1 MTMFSLYLKSHLR
14 ETCKRLLTA
23 SLLSTALPIAVVIP
37 NTALAA
43 GVSEVAETNVV
54 HLTVHQGRL
63 LQLDG
68 LPDSVLV
75 ADPNIAS
82 FELPSPGNLFV
93 YAKSVGT
100 TTLYAMDEN
109 GTVINAIRLVSEHD
123 LKALGERIKRE
134 FPGADIQLEASIPS
148 GVIVRGSVDTPQD
161 AKRVIDSVQAY
172 ISASA
177 GAQGGGQGGGG
188 GGGGEK
194 LPGSSESSAKV
205 INQLKI
211 KTPSQI
217 NIQVRVVEV
226 SRKLTSE
233 LGFNWAASLST
244 GSGNINAGSGTR
256 LGLFDSATG
265 RFSNP
270 TDAGFLSFGRSR
282 LSGLLTAL
290 NQQGMA
296 TVLAEPNL
304 TAMSGE
310 TAAFAAGGEVPIVL
324 ITNNSVSIDYKSYG
338 VILRMTP
345 TLLSANRISLHIAPE
360 VSELT
365 DVGAVD
371 IPGGSRVPALKVR
384 RTDTTVELASGQ
396 SFALA
401 GMLRSANGQT
411 VTGVPGLSSIPL
423 LGRAFE
429 NESTSHEETELV
441 IIATAYVVE
450 PVNAGELQTP
460 GQGVRTL
467 DAVTP
472 SFGSVG
478 YLY

>member
-23 SLLSTALPIAVVIP
+23 SLLSTALPIAVVMP
-37 NTALAA
+37 AAALAA
-43 GVSEVAETNVV
+43 WVSEVAETNVV

-177 GAQGGGQGGGG
+177 GAQGGGG

-194 LPGSSESSAKV
+194 LPGSSESYAKV
-205 INQLKI
+205 INQPKI

-217 NIQVRVVEV
+217 NIQMRVVEV

-233 LGFNWAASLST
+233 LGFNWAASPST

-365 DVGAVD
+365 DVGAVN

-384 RTDTTVELASGQ
+384 RTDTTVELTSGQ

-429 NESTSHEETELV
+429 N
-441 IIATAYVVE
+441 
-450 PVNAGELQTP
+450 
-460 GQGVRTL
+460 
-467 DAVTP
+467 
-472 SFGSVG
+472 
-478 YLY
+478 

>member
-23 SLLSTALPIAVVIP
+23 SLLSTALPIAVVMP
-37 NTALAA
+37 TTALAA

-93 YAKSVGT
+93 YAKSIGT

-134 FPGADIQLEASIPS
+134 FPGADIQLEESIPS
-148 GVIVRGSVDTPQD
+148 GVIVRDSVDTPQD

-177 GAQGGGQGGGG
+177 GAQGGG

-233 LGFNWAASLST
+233 LSFNWAASLST

-265 RFSNP
+265 RFSNH

-304 TAMSGE
+304 TTISGE
-310 TAAFAAGGEVPIVL
+310 TAAFAASGEVPIVL

-360 VSELT
+360 VSEMT

-411 VTGVPGLSSIPL
+411 VTGVQGLSSIPL

-460 GQGVRTL
+460 GQGVRML